1 MVLRL
6 KARESRSPP
15 GLLDGCKKTH
25 TTPTGRQ
32 TLHQRNHR
40 ALVTKRDPTLTRGG
54 AAR

>member
-1 MVLRL
+1 MQ
-6 KARESRSPP
+6 E
-15 GLLDGCKKTH
+15 DTH

-54 AAR
+54 AAPGIL